1 MIRFEADEP
10 FGGKPI
16 ADIELPP
23 YLEGDLDDIP
33 EVYLRTR
40 YSEKNSTGDR
50 FQRLRQAYGGAEG
63 WKRWIQGYLAS
74 VAFVD
79 EQFGRVLTALEESR
93 YADNTVVVLTSDH
106 GFHMGEKD
114 WLFKLTTWEEST
126 RVPLIIR
133 GAGPA

>member
-79 EQFGRVLTALEESR
+79 EQFGRVLTLGNFGDPSPTSPNGAQERPAKNQITISCALSELALS
-93 YADNTVVVLTSDH
+93 
-106 GFHMGEKD
+106 GFPIPGGK
-114 WLFKLTTWEEST
+114 
-126 RVPLIIR
+126 PP
-133 GAGPA
+133 G